1 MPSIVVL
8 AGSPSATSRTAA
20 VLDLL
25 ALRLTS
31 HGHEVRVVPIREL
44 PPGPLLAADAHHPE
58 ISEVIAAVAA
68 ARGLIV
74 ASPVYKAAY
83 IGLLKSFLDLLPQYA
98 LAGKIVLPLVTR
110 GTLAHVLAVDYALR
124 PVLASMSAPRRAGL
138 LLARPADRRRPGREY
153 EDRAGGGAAAAGHP
167 RCVLRIPSVSPGDGD
182 GLMLAGGSASRLPL
196 TAHWFL
202 RRP

>member
-83 IGLLKSFLDLLPQYA
+83 TGLLKSFLDLLPQYA
-98 LAGKIVLPLVTR
+98 LAGKIVLPLVTG

-124 PVLASMSAPRRAGL
+124 PVLASMSAHVGQGFFLLDQLIGAGPGVPTRIAPEAERPL
-138 LLARPADRRRPGREY
+138 LGILDAFSESLAF
-153 EDRAGGGAAAAGHP
+153 HP
-167 RCVLRIPSVSPGDGD
+167 VTV
-182 GLMLAGGSASRLPL
+182 
-196 TAHWFL
+196 TV
-202 RRP
+202 